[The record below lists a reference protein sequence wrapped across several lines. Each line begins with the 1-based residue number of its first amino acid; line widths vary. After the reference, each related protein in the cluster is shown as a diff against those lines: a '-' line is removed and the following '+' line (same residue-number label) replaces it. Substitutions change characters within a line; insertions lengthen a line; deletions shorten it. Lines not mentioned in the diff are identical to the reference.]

1 VVGRTSGRLPFVCG
15 LCPCGCTIKSNQRGV
30 VETVC
35 NGISKPTDQVLSMLD
50 QQPCETQKDS
60 TRDIRMT
67 FLSLLSNKMGHRNV
81 DVSAS
86 GTQAHFWPLMSTV
99 LKAAC
104 LPLSKIMPA
113 LPVAK
118 RTRPSSFR
126 SIRCSPPW
134 SQMNCMQLRDPASG
148 SSSSPWKASHSTT
161 ESRLISGLYLYNGG

>member
-1 VVGRTSGRLPFVCG
+1 MQL
-15 LCPCGCTIKSNQRGV
+15 
-30 VETVC
+30 
-35 NGISKPTDQVLSMLD
+35 ISEPTDQVLSKA
-50 QQPCETQKDS
+50 ES
-60 TRDIRMT
+60 TTWQDPEGQRWGHPQG
-67 FLSLLSNKMGHRNV
+67 LSSPLSNKKGHHNV
-81 DVSAS
+81 NVSAS

-99 LKAAC
+99 LNAAC

-118 RTRPSSFR
+118 RTRPSSLR

-161 ESRLISGLYLYNGG
+161 QLRLISGLYL